1 MLPVDFFGF
10 IWRSA
15 TAISGLLSALGE
27 RERLNPLL
35 HLQSP
40 TPDPPPQVSPSSSST
55 SSPAPSGVDKI
66 GNVPGLALPF
76 IAICFAICHLQLTI
90 FLQFS
95 QFSKFFLLTFQLT
108 VRRRRRLLLT
118 LTKKRHLQIGQ
129 RQLSLGSCE
138 LRRRKLPQPGSCP
151 RSPATPQRRSAAE
164 PAAESV
170 A

>member
-1 MLPVDFFGF
+1 M
-10 IWRSA
+10 
-15 TAISGLLSALGE
+15 
-27 RERLNPLL
+27 
-35 HLQSP
+35 
-40 TPDPPPQVSPSSSST
+40 
-55 SSPAPSGVDKI
+55 
-66 GNVPGLALPF
+66 PGLALPF

-108 VRRRRRLLLT
+108 VRRRRRRRRRLLLT

-151 RSPATPQRRSAAE
+151 RSPATPQPRSAAV
-164 PAAESV
+164 PLSLQLSPLHKV
-170 A
+170 ID